1 MAIGFFLHQE
11 ETSNISKRC
20 KWRGENRC
28 SILDVNW
35 ILKIM
40 KIVAFLC
47 HGNHH
52 HLCKEDQNYH
62 NVEKLLEEVMEFMA
76 SKCFATFP
84 FFKAST
90 KVTETSEMADT
101 EEQVVSV
108 NKCTQTD
115 FPDVLPQRFNEVS
128 KKKKRKKKR
137 KNKAGRS
144 CSDGNQAAGGNHL
157 PASQKTGDAQ
167 ASRSNGT
174 THDAVLGASGPLG
187 NGRGD
192 GDDPKRPFVPKLKQA
207 CEASGDDDI
216 GKSPDNSNSKGRGR
230 CPSLPSDRSS
240 QRPNFGSRSQDGDD
254 NIPIGIPEKDVP
266 VASHT
271 PWDHR
276 SFSLANAE
284 LSKQHRCNDTA
295 PLETCGADTGKRLE
309 SLDEPPT
316 DAPSGST
323 PCLNFQG
330 QGAKPKHE
338 NAHKRMLK
346 TVLAPEQP
354 LKTNLIVG
362 VIDGNA
368 QHVRKL
374 GRQIADR
381 KFQDNDNA
389 YCGVLNQWL
398 KAKDGNYREGKE
410 WHRGNLL
417 GRGKFGTVHVG
428 EDAETRNAFAVK
440 EMHLKDFRKDEL
452 EIWVGLNHQSIVP
465 LLGVVIER
473 TKVFM
478 FMKYI
483 EGGTLAELINK
494 GSLDEQMALHYL
506 EKILIALEYMHNKR
520 CIHRDIKAENMLL
533 SPDKRELVLCDM
545 GFVKI
550 VGHGDERV
558 AGTIT
563 HMAPE
568 VLIKAY
574 SCKVDVWSACCTL
587 LHMLTGRPPWVAKH
601 GNNKEEIRKQLLA
614 KKSPLDE
621 MQEKFSPEVMN
632 ILTKGLAPDPLNR
645 KTAEHLKTQT
655 QSWLENSRL
664 PTSGGND
671 LPESTAAVEPCPL
684 SELEGGFS
692 EDASEPEAQGQQLLA
707 PPPGRADASQEN
719 VQMVQRPARAKR
731 TMLKPACTFNIPPQ
745 QPGIQQ
751 RGRTCVAGGYPIMET
766 QPPGQMICGMPYPA
780 CIMVPHEKTLL
791 QDGACAPIIS
801 TGVEACPRHSQEQ
814 GLTINII
821 SENRTLLYKI
831 NERQHVTVDEVCDK
845 LRHKLEGFRLVAF
858 SGEPLL
864 GSEKL
869 TGDVVDLL
877 RIPL

>member
-1 MAIGFFLHQE
+1 MAIGFSVHQE
-11 ETSNISKRC
+11 ETSNMSKRC
-20 KWRGENRC
+20 KWRGENRY
-28 SILDVNW
+28 SSLDVNW
-35 ILKIM
+35 ILKMI
-40 KIVAFLC
+40 KIVAFLF

-62 NVEKLLEEVMEFMA
+62 NVERLLEEVMEFMA

-84 FFKAST
+84 FFKESM
-90 KVTETSEMADT
+90 KVTETSKMANT
-101 EEQVVSV
+101 EEQAVSS

-115 FPDVLPQRFNEVS
+115 FPDVLPQSRFNEGS

-137 KNKAGRS
+137 KNKTGRS
-144 CSDGNQAAGGNHL
+144 CSDGNQAAGGDHL

-167 ASRSNGT
+167 TSRSNGT
-174 THDAVLGASGPLG
+174 THDAVVGASGPLG

-207 CEASGDDDI
+207 CEASGDHDI
-216 GKSPDNSNSKGRGR
+216 GIPSENSKGRGR
-230 CPSLPSDRSS
+230 CPSPASDRSS

-284 LSKQHRCNDTA
+284 LSQQHRSNDTA
-295 PLETCGADTGKRLE
+295 PLESCGADTGKRLE

-316 DAPSGST
+316 DAPRDST
-323 PCLNFQG
+323 PCLTSLNYQG
-330 QGAKPKHE
+330 RGVKPTHE
-338 NAHKRMLK
+338 NALK
-346 TVLAPEQP
+346 PKAAFLAPEQSM
-354 LKTNLIVG
+354 KTNLIVG
-362 VIDGNA
+362 VIDGTA

-381 KFQDNDNA
+381 KFQDNYNV
-389 YCGVLNQWL
+389 YCGVLNQLL

-410 WHRGNLL
+410 WYRGNLL

-428 EDAETRNAFAVK
+428 KDAETRNTFAMK

-465 LLGVVIER
+465 LLGVVIEWN
-473 TKVFM
+473 KVFM
-478 FMKYI
+478 FMEYI

-494 GSLDEQMALHYL
+494 GSLGEQMALHYL
-506 EKILIALEYMHNKR
+506 EKILIVLEYMHNKK

-533 SPDKRELVLCDM
+533 SLDKRELVLCDM

-550 VGHGDERV
+550 IGHGDKQEV

-568 VLIKAY
+568 VLTKVY
-574 SCKVDVWSACCTL
+574 SYKVDVWSACCTL
-587 LHMLTGRPPWVAKH
+587 LHMLTGGPPWVAKH

-621 MQEKFSPEVMN
+621 IQEKFSPEVMN
-632 ILTKGLAPDPLNR
+632 ILTQGLAPDPLHR
-645 KTAEHLKTQT
+645 QTAGYLKAQT
-655 QSWLENSRL
+655 QRWLKNSRL
-664 PTSGGND
+664 PTS
-671 LPESTAAVEPCPL
+671 L

-692 EDASEPEAQGQQLLA
+692 NNASEPEAQGQQLLA
-707 PPPGRADASQEN
+707 PPPGRVDASQEN
-719 VQMVQRPARAKR
+719 VQMVQGPARAKR
-731 TMLKPACTFNIPPQ
+731 TKLKPACKFNNPPQ

-751 RGRTCVAGGYPIMET
+751 RDRTCVAGGFPIMET
-766 QPPGQMICGMPYPA
+766 QPPGQMICGMAYPA
-780 CIMVPHEKTLL
+780 CIRRHYWDFATVPHEKTLL
-791 QDGACAPIIS
+791 QDEACAPA
-801 TGVEACPRHSQEQ
+801 EACPRHSLEQ

-821 SENRTLLYKI
+821 SEDRTLLYKI
-831 NERQHVTVDEVCDK
+831 NERQRVTVDEVCDK

-869 TGDVVDLL
+869 MGDMVNLL